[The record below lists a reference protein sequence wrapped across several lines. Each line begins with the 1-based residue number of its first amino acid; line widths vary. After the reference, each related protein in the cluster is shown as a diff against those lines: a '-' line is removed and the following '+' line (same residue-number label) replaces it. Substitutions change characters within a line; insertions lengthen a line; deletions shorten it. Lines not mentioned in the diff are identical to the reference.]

1 MIYIKYF
8 GIAGAIMN
16 FILILS
22 ILVVWKW
29 NWKLQDGS
37 LKNFNDFS
45 TIVCVS
51 IFVSTN
57 LNAYYMSMEEK

>member
-1 MIYIKYF
+1 
-8 GIAGAIMN
+8 MN